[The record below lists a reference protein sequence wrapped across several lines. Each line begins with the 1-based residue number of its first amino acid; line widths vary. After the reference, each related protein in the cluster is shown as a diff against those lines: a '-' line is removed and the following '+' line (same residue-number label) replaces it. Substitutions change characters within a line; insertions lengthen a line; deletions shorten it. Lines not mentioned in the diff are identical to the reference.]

1 MWQQAVH
8 GCVEAV
14 AAGAAK
20 RGEELGG
27 GHRPGGRRR
36 LLSATTA
43 RQVARAAAATT
54 AWIMNERCLRVAQ
67 LASAPASKRSP
78 SSSVVGHLIRY
89 KNSLDKKRTPTS
101 IGLCI
106 VDVNT

>member
-27 GHRPGGRRR
+27 GRRPGD
-36 LLSATTA
+36 
-43 RQVARAAAATT
+43 RAALALGDDGAAGC
-54 AWIMNERCLRVAQ
+54 AR
-67 LASAPASKRSP
+67 
-78 SSSVVGHLIRY
+78 GGGG
-89 KNSLDKKRTPTS
+89 D
-101 IGLCI
+101 G
-106 VDVNT
+106 VDHE